1 MPATRPTRPQ
11 ALALGL
17 ILPLAFAGAAAAQT
31 SPAAPR
37 TSWVDPPPRAAA
49 QAPAQEG
56 QPEAMRAAGPD
67 APGGLAQAKSPDHA
81 TPDHATTP
89 GQSGAQPTRQAAKPE
104 EEALPKAA
112 GTRSPGP
119 KRAAALERPPA
130 REALRRLAHPAQRRL
145 AETPAAG
152 PAPRDNAAAA
162 ERAAAA
168 RTLTARYLAT
178 VSGPDDTMVGA
189 ATQYYATRIR
199 FYGRPITT
207 AGLVAEK
214 RSFVQR
220 WPERR
225 YAPRAMHAACDSE
238 TCTIRAIVD
247 FRTANRDRGAVS
259 SGEAELIL
267 EVGFSGTRPYIVSES
282 GRVLRRSIQ
291 AGTLAPS
298 PGKA

>member
-1 MPATRPTRPQ
+1 MSATRPARPQ
-11 ALALGL
+11 TLVLGL
-17 ILPLAFAGAAAAQT
+17 LLPLAFTGAASAQQQGADAR
-31 SPAAPR
+31 SA
-37 TSWVDPPPRAAA
+37 WVDPPPRAAT
-49 QAPAQEG
+49 PAAGAAKESL
-56 QPEAMRAAGPD
+56 RAADQARTVPAD
-67 APGGLAQAKSPDHA
+67 KPAEQQAAQQAKSRPAGTRDA
-81 TPDHATTP
+81 EPV
-89 GQSGAQPTRQAAKPE
+89 RQAARPE
-104 EEALPKAA
+104 PAEDALPKAA
-112 GTRSPGP
+112 GTRAPSP

-130 REALRRLAHPAQRRL
+130 REALRRPAHQPHRL
-145 AETPAAG
+145 AATPAAFAPVSA
-152 PAPRDNAAAA
+152 PASA

-168 RTLTARYLAT
+168 RALTASYLDT
-178 VSGPDDTMVGA
+178 VSASGDTMVGA
-189 ATQYYATRIR
+189 ATRYYATRVR

-225 YAPRAMHAACDSE
+225 YEPRAMHAACDAE
-238 TCTIRAIVD
+238 TCTIRALVD
-247 FRTANRDRGAVS
+247 FRTANPGRGAVS

-267 EVGFSGTRPYIVSES
+267 EVGFAGTRPYILGET